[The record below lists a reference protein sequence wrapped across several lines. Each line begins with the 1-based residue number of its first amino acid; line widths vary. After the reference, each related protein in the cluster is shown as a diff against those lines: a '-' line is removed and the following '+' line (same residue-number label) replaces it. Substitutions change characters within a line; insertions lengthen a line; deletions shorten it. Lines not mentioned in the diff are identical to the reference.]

1 MPKTKKKEN
10 PKKEEMVLNLDTLG
24 VPIAIILS
32 GVVIAALIFFS
43 SRGGSTV
50 KDTTGETQNTNDSTQ
65 DTSTTGSDV
74 VVSYENEP
82 YLGDGANAK
91 VAIVEFSDYMCGYCQ
106 RHSEETFPK
115 IKENYIDTGKIIY
128 VFKEFPLSAAGQ
140 IGYTIAEGG
149 ACLFDLAGNEEFAEY
164 HKKAFFAESKDVLIA
179 LAGEL
184 GVDTEEFGRCL
195 EDGRFREAV
204 NINSNDGRKIGITG
218 TPGFVVGLIGDDGNV
233 TGTIIAGAFPYE
245 TFADA
250 IDKLLKE

>member
-1 MPKTKKKEN
+1 MSKTKKKQN
-10 PKKEEMVLNLDTLG
+10 VKKEEMVLNIDTLG

-32 GVVIAALIFFS
+32 AVLIAALIFFS

-50 KDTTGETQNTNDSTQ
+50 KNTPGSGDTNQETQTP
-65 DTSTTGSDV
+65 STTGSDV
-74 VVSYENEP
+74 VVNYENEP
-82 YLGDGANAK
+82 YLGDGSKAK

-106 RHSEETFPK
+106 RHSQETFPK

-140 IGYTIAEGG
+140 MGFTIAEGG
-149 ACLFDLAGNEEFAEY
+149 VCLFDLAGNEEFAEY
-164 HKKAFFAESKDVLIA
+164 HKKAFFAESKDVLIS

-184 GVDTEEFGRCL
+184 GVDTDEFGRCL
-195 EDGRFREAV
+195 EDGRFRDAV
-204 NINSNDGRKIGITG
+204 NANATDGRKIGITG

-250 IDKLLKE
+250 IDKLLK